1 MKIQELAKKTGL
13 KLAAIIVIG
22 GVLMFT
28 FTGCGNKP
36 AEPVMSES
44 VSVETVVETA
54 EEDLGTVAGG
64 LYAEDA
70 EIADGQEAEISEEYT
85 IDFVDAGNE
94 DIEAEQGATITIPE
108 YERQKLINLIPTVF
122 DSFNPES
129 EDFEVLDT
137 VENEDGTT
145 TYHVALASSEL
156 TNNVTTQY
164 SVDIETGKAKALFVY
179 QVPMEIEVPAE
190 DFGLTFEITQAEDG
204 TVTVDKIVDL
214 YGNEVTDEITLYAG
228 NCIGWSMTKWATDA
242 VDFEF
247 EDEISVSQ
255 DLNMYPVM
263 DLTHAA
269 KEGEDLTQGVWVLS
283 YNGTAIRMT
292 DNFDGTTV
300 TDVYQVKEGKLIDS
314 TGKTVVDEESGVVT
328 TATTKTETAGTA
340 GESSG
345 SGAGTGSGSGSGTG
359 AEQSSTT
366 GGVGHTESTE
376 GGGHSNVPDEPV
388 STGNI
393 QDAAAKFGMSVGTGT
408 TNPNSTGGEWSQGIT
423 WG

>member
-1 MKIQELAKKTGL
+1 MKNLIS

-28 FTGCGNKP
+28 FTGCGNKET
-36 AEPVMSES
+36 AEVPVMSE
-44 VSVETVVETA
+44 VVVEMAT

-70 EIADGQEAEISEEYT
+70 ELADGQEAEISEEYT

-94 DIEAEQGATITIPE
+94 DIEAEQGDTITIPE

-204 TVTVDKIVDL
+204 TVTVDKILDL
-214 YGNEVTDEITLYAG
+214 YGNSVTDEITLYAG

-300 TDVYQVKEGKLIDS
+300 TDVYQVKEGKLVDS

-340 GESSG
+340 GESSESGTG
-345 SGAGTGSGSGSGTG
+345 SGSGSGSGTG
-359 AEQSSTT
+359 AGGAGSEQSSTT
-366 GGVGHTESTE
+366 GGTGHTTPTGETGQINDGSVGELQEMSPEAAASKWGVTVNVGGNQPKS
-376 GGGHSNVPDEPV
+376 GGG
-388 STGNI
+388 
-393 QDAAAKFGMSVGTGT
+393 
-408 TNPNSTGGEWSQGIT
+408 QG
-423 WG
+423 WNLE